1 MPYIT
6 INILRE
12 QTSLFCISHLPS
24 VINVEGETVEV
35 SNDEI
40 TAGEKL
46 VGRCL
51 ILVGVIWVSIL
62 VSM

>member
-1 MPYIT
+1 M
-6 INILRE
+6 LHE

-40 TAGEKL
+40 TPGEKL

-51 ILVGVIWVSIL
+51 LLVGVIGVSIF

>member
-1 MPYIT
+1 MSK
-6 INILRE
+6 L
-12 QTSLFCISHLPS
+12 LFFCISHLPS

-40 TAGEKL
+40 TPGEKL

-51 ILVGVIWVSIL
+51 LLVGVIGVSIF
-62 VSM
+62 VSMK